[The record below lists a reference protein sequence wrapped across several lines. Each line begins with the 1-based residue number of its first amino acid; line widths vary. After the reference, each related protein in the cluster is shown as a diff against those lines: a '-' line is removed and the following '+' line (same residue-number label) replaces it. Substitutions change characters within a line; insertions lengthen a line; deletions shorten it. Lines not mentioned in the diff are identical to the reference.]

1 MSARPAAPKVVI
13 AGGTG
18 LIGSALAATLAR
30 DGYDVVVLSRRAGPP
45 PGGPAGVRSVRRVV
59 WDGRSTK
66 GWLDEASG
74 AGALVNLAG
83 ESIAGGRWSAAR
95 KHRILESRRLAAA
108 AMLEAL
114 ERAPAPPRVLL
125 QASAVGFYGDRG
137 DEPLDDSSA
146 PGSGFLAETTIE
158 WERASEPAEALG
170 VRRVLLRTGL
180 VLAREGGALRAMALP
195 FRCGLGARMGSGRQW
210 MPWIHLADEVAAIS
224 FLVANEATRGPF
236 VLAAPAPA
244 TNAAFTRALARVLH
258 RPALFVAPGFVL
270 RLILGEMAIL
280 VLGGQRLAPR
290 RLLEAGFRF
299 RFPELAPAL
308 ADLFARRKR

>member
-1 MSARPAAPKVVI
+1 VVI

-18 LIGSALAATLAR
+18 LIGRALAAALA
-30 DGYDVVVLSRRAGPP
+30 GNGHEVVILSRSAGPP
-45 PGGPAGVRSVRRVV
+45 PRSPAGVRSIRRVV
-59 WDGRSTK
+59 WDGRSTR
-66 GWLDEASG
+66 GWLEEASG
-74 AGALVNLAG
+74 ARALVNLAG

-95 KHRILESRRLAAA
+95 KQRILESRRLAAA

-125 QASAVGFYGDRG
+125 QASAVGYYGDRG
-137 DEPLDDSSA
+137 DEPLDESSA
-146 PGSGFLAETTIE
+146 PGSGYLAETTIE
-158 WERASEPAEALG
+158 WERASDAAEALG

-180 VLAREGGALRAMALP
+180 VLAGEGGALKTMALP
-195 FRCGLGARMGSGRQW
+195 FRIGLGARMGNGRQW

-224 FLVANEATRGPF
+224 FLLANDSARGPH

-244 TNAAFTRALARVLH
+244 TNATFTRALARALH
-258 RPALFVAPGFVL
+258 RPAIFVAPAFVL
-270 RLILGEMAIL
+270 NLLLGEMAIL

-290 RLLEAGFRF
+290 GLLDAGFRF

-308 ADLFARRKR
+308 GDLLSRRKR